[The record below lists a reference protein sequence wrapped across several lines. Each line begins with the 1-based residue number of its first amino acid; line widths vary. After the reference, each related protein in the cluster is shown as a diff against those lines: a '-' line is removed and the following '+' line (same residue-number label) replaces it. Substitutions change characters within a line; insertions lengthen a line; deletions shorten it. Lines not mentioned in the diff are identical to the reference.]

1 MEGNSYPSVEYDLD
15 MTYYNYPSGPLSG
28 KPPCV
33 GESEGVY
40 NIGPST
46 TDYDMY
52 TYSWYVVQYR
62 VLNSLTKRS
71 SGLPLTLKDH
81 WS

>member
-15 MTYYNYPSGPLSG
+15 MTDFNYPSGPLSG
-28 KPPCV
+28 KPPSV

-52 TYSWYVVQYR
+52 TYSGMLYNTECRSHQPIR
-62 VLNSLTKRS
+62 V
-71 SGLPLTLKDH
+71 PDYH
-81 WS
+81 WH